1 MLEHGKPHERTT
13 IISQLTGK
21 IVEMS
26 QQKFASNVIEKCL
39 SFGTPEER
47 NAIVHEMLGSSDD
60 YEPFQVSISAYYMV
74 YLEHFPS

>member
-1 MLEHGKPHERTT
+1 MLEHGKPHERTK

-26 QQKFASNVIEKCL
+26 QEKFASNVIEKCL

-47 NAIVHEMLGSSDD
+47 NAIVLEMLGNMDEN
-60 YEPFQVSISAYYMV
+60 EPLQVSTLPYY
-74 YLEHFPS
+74 LDHFQGI